1 MFIGGH
7 DLPCIGLI
15 RPKELGDGRVMLTI
29 YPPGP
34 GALAGA
40 GAATMVEI
48 VVDEAE
54 VERIGDVAPHLLAK
68 RPHSRER

>member
-1 MFIGGH
+1 
-7 DLPCIGLI
+7 
-15 RPKELGDGRVMLTI
+15 MLTI

-48 VVDEAE
+48 EVDEAE
-54 VERIGDVAPHLLAK
+54 LKRIGRVAPHLLAM
-68 RPHSRER
+68 RPSSMLR

>member
-15 RPKELGDGRVMLTI
+15 RPKELCDGRVMLTI

-48 VVDEAE
+48 VVAEAE
-54 VERIGDVAPHLLAK
+54 VRRIEETAPHLMAK
-68 RPHSRER
+68 RPLSQAR

>member
-1 MFIGGH
+1 MFIGGL
-7 DLPCIGLI
+7 DLPSIGLI
-15 RPKELGDGRVMLTI
+15 RPKVLCDGSYVLTI

-40 GAATMVEI
+40 GAATIVEI

-54 VERIGDVAPHLLAK
+54 VDRIGLVAPHLLAQSFGSG
-68 RPHSRER
+68 R